1 MPTCPLTPLHNSS
14 WWEGWIESGW
24 PPKVILTRSF
34 TVNAGIKYKKDDLQS
49 SIARGARVYVSDGED
64 SVRLSGKWDFD
75 YFPPYVYTTGRMIGE
90 EGKTYRLTVDYD
102 GFHAEA
108 ATTIPSAPDSVRC
121 RPSALAAPPP
131 ADHPSGPTST
141 SAVDADTAACQISVA
156 FKNNPDE
163 GCGYVC
169 FLNSDVASQQL
180 YASYLGVV
188 DGANMSADAEVPMFR
203 PHHSGEKNYSLYY
216 SSSDTVHA
224 KISSVD
230 EPRSLSG
237 PTFRLSAASRKSCFF
252 PLITACAPTSRA
264 PSATGVAWGPS
275 ATGSSCV
282 SVLSEQDSFYQENQ
296 EDKIILF

>member
-1 MPTCPLTPLHNSS
+1 MMRILLILTALALAGCDADVSIDTPPQLVV
-14 WWEGWIESGW
+14 EGWIESGW

-108 ATTIPSAPDSVRC
+108 ATTIPSAPDSVRF
-121 RPSALAAPPP
+121 RA
-131 ADHPSGPTST
+131 

-216 SSSDTVHA
+216 SSLDTVHA

-230 EPRSLSG
+230 EASFAFWSDFQTVGSLSQIMFFSANHSLRSNVAG
-237 PTFRLSAASRKSCFF
+237 ALGYWCGMGSVSDWFIVRERL
-252 PLITACAPTSRA
+252 
-264 PSATGVAWGPS
+264 
-275 ATGSSCV
+275 
-282 SVLSEQDSFYQENQ
+282 E
-296 EDKIILF
+296 